1 MNQPSKDETLMQMA
15 HSKKDKTPEARDF
28 LSSPSYW
35 ELFDAITI
43 DSLTT
48 LTAVQKFSYLKTTL
62 EGEPSTR
69 IVNLEMTAAN
79 YNSAIEI
86 SKDRYGDKQ
95 FIIEAHKRQL
105 PKLDPKREGYN
116 LLEADFDNL
125 ELDIRGLEARNKKKE
140 DV

>member
-1 MNQPSKDETLMQMA
+1 M
-15 HSKKDKTPEARDF
+15 
-28 LSSPSYW
+28 SSPSYW

-48 LTAVQKFSYLKTTL
+48 LTAVQNFSYLKTTL

-86 SKDRYGDKQ
+86 SEDRYGDKQ